1 METTYL
7 NVCDRPISRWSIV
20 RLLKTVLLLLCVS
33 FSSVYVQASD
43 RNEGITIS
51 CKNES
56 LEQVIHLIESQ
67 SSYLF
72 VLNDKVNTKHKV
84 SIKIENGNINAI
96 LNKIFQGTNM
106 TYQVDGDHILIST
119 THKSIGLDET
129 RQATMIKGKIVDNAG
144 EPMIGVSVL
153 VQGTTTG
160 TVTDLD
166 GKFVLEVPAN
176 ATLVISYIGYKTQ
189 NIKVGSQHAFAIKME
204 SDNEVLDEVV
214 VVGYGVVKKRDL
226 TGSVSSVKA
235 GDIQK
240 TASSNAMQAMQAKVP
255 GLDIQQSSGQA
266 GSGININLRG
276 NRSINADNSP
286 LILVDGVEYGSTI
299 DINPSDIESMEVL
312 KDASSTAIYGTKGAN
327 GVIIISTKRGKAG
340 KTKVNLNA
348 YVSVNEPTNI
358 PKVMYGEREVRRLLD
373 AKNYK
378 DDIADGSW
386 GTHHAKVEDVLGTA
400 PNFGLPYSEM
410 DVYNEGSYTDWPNL
424 LLKNGLTQNYDLS
437 ISGGSEKTTFNISMG
452 AMVEG
457 GLLKNDK
464 LARYNGKLSV
474 DHKVNDILKVGM
486 DMLYTHKNHDKRSGN
501 VFGRSLY
508 MSTIAHPY
516 DADGNII
523 LRPSPYYE
531 AHANPLLDDQEGAYD
546 NNIVTNRLFATS
558 YLQLTP
564 IKGLTLKTL
573 FNVDYQQQHEGLY
586 RDYQS
591 VSELQS
597 AKGSY
602 ISNDQNHYINYTWD
616 NTLNYITDF
625 GGSDHSLTLLLGSS
639 TKRNEARSSQVS
651 GYASAEH
658 YYKSSFYD
666 VSLIKTPV
674 NTSSYTKTTMQSY
687 FGRVNYSYKSKYLLA
702 ASLRADGSS
711 VLAKGHKWGYFP
723 SVAVAWRVSDENFM
737 ESTRD
742 WLDNLKLRASWGS
755 TGNAGISAY
764 QTLPMVNADN
774 QIYYE
779 FGSGVTTGRIPTT
792 LGNENLTWET
802 TTSYNF
808 GVDFGFW
815 GNRIYGSADFYINKT
830 KDLLYAQSL
839 PLSSVYSHVLSN
851 IGKTKGHGFE
861 IQIGGVPVR
870 TKNFNWDTTLSV
882 STAKDEI
889 VELSNGLEKNINGRT
904 GQIVGQPLNIY
915 YYYEADG
922 CWGVGEFE
930 TYKADWEASHP
941 GKTLD
946 FPEANSTTGDV
957 KIVDRNDD
965 GKITDDDKRV
975 YDRSPKCILGWNNTL
990 TYKDFS
996 LSFLVYARLGG
1007 WMEYGLYQQFRYDN
1021 ANWAD
1026 LDYWTPENQGA
1037 RFPTPGLTKQNTYAA
1052 STFYEKSSYIKIKD
1066 ITLSYNLPKTWIS
1079 KIGMSNLRVY
1089 GSMKNFFTFSSVDNY
1104 DPERDGDI
1112 SFPLTKQLVFG
1123 VNIEF

>member
-1 METTYL
+1 
-7 NVCDRPISRWSIV
+7 
-20 RLLKTVLLLLCVS
+20 
-33 FSSVYVQASD
+33 
-43 RNEGITIS
+43 
-51 CKNES
+51 
-56 LEQVIHLIESQ
+56 
-67 SSYLF
+67 
-72 VLNDKVNTKHKV
+72 
-84 SIKIENGNINAI
+84 
-96 LNKIFQGTNM
+96 
-106 TYQVDGDHILIST
+106 
-119 THKSIGLDET
+119 
-129 RQATMIKGKIVDNAG
+129 
-144 EPMIGVSVL
+144 
-153 VQGTTTG
+153 
-160 TVTDLD
+160 
-166 GKFVLEVPAN
+166 
-176 ATLVISYIGYKTQ
+176 
-189 NIKVGSQHAFAIKME
+189 
-204 SDNEVLDEVV
+204 
-214 VVGYGVVKKRDL
+214 
-226 TGSVSSVKA
+226 
-235 GDIQK
+235 
-240 TASSNAMQAMQAKVP
+240 
-255 GLDIQQSSGQA
+255 
-266 GSGININLRG
+266 
-276 NRSINADNSP
+276 
-286 LILVDGVEYGSTI
+286 
-299 DINPSDIESMEVL
+299 
-312 KDASSTAIYGTKGAN
+312 
-327 GVIIISTKRGKAG
+327 
-340 KTKVNLNA
+340 
-348 YVSVNEPTNI
+348 
-358 PKVMYGEREVRRLLD
+358 
-373 AKNYK
+373 
-378 DDIADGSW
+378 
-386 GTHHAKVEDVLGTA
+386 
-400 PNFGLPYSEM
+400 
-410 DVYNEGSYTDWPNL
+410 
-424 LLKNGLTQNYDLS
+424 
-437 ISGGSEKTTFNISMG
+437 
-452 AMVEG
+452 
-457 GLLKNDK
+457 
-464 LARYNGKLSV
+464 
-474 DHKVNDILKVGM
+474 
-486 DMLYTHKNHDKRSGN
+486 MLYTHKNHDKRSGN

-1052 STFYEKSSYIKIKD
+1052 STFYEKSLYIKIKD

>member
-1 METTYL
+1 ME
-7 NVCDRPISRWSIV
+7 NVQKTRRLFASAYGCKASRSFLIWGLSAAMFISVIPMMAEVSSDV
-20 RLLKTVLLLLCVS
+20 RNFGTQLVTQVK
-33 FSSVYVQASD
+33 SVT
-43 RNEGITIS
+43 GTI
-51 CKNES
+51 
-56 LEQVIHLIESQ
+56 I
-67 SSYLF
+67 
-72 VLNDKVNTKHKV
+72 
-84 SIKIENGNINAI
+84 
-96 LNKIFQGTNM
+96 
-106 TYQVDGDHILIST
+106 
-119 THKSIGLDET
+119 DET
-129 RQATMIKGKIVDNAG
+129 G

-591 VSELQS
+591 VSGLQS

>member
-1 METTYL
+1 ME
-7 NVCDRPISRWSIV
+7 NVQKTRRLFASAYGCKASRSFLIWGLSAAMFISVIPMMAEVSSDV
-20 RLLKTVLLLLCVS
+20 RNFGTQLVTQVK
-33 FSSVYVQASD
+33 SVT
-43 RNEGITIS
+43 GTI
-51 CKNES
+51 
-56 LEQVIHLIESQ
+56 I
-67 SSYLF
+67 
-72 VLNDKVNTKHKV
+72 
-84 SIKIENGNINAI
+84 
-96 LNKIFQGTNM
+96 
-106 TYQVDGDHILIST
+106 
-119 THKSIGLDET
+119 DET
-129 RQATMIKGKIVDNAG
+129 G

-266 GSGININLRG
+266 GSGFNLNLRG

>member
-1 METTYL
+1 M
-7 NVCDRPISRWSIV
+7 
-20 RLLKTVLLLLCVS
+20 
-33 FSSVYVQASD
+33 
-43 RNEGITIS
+43 
-51 CKNES
+51 
-56 LEQVIHLIESQ
+56 
-67 SSYLF
+67 
-72 VLNDKVNTKHKV
+72 
-84 SIKIENGNINAI
+84 
-96 LNKIFQGTNM
+96 
-106 TYQVDGDHILIST
+106 
-119 THKSIGLDET
+119 
-129 RQATMIKGKIVDNAG
+129 
-144 EPMIGVSVL
+144 
-153 VQGTTTG
+153 
-160 TVTDLD
+160 
-166 GKFVLEVPAN
+166 
-176 ATLVISYIGYKTQ
+176 
-189 NIKVGSQHAFAIKME
+189 
-204 SDNEVLDEVV
+204 
-214 VVGYGVVKKRDL
+214 
-226 TGSVSSVKA
+226 
-235 GDIQK
+235 
-240 TASSNAMQAMQAKVP
+240 
-255 GLDIQQSSGQA
+255 
-266 GSGININLRG
+266 
-276 NRSINADNSP
+276 
-286 LILVDGVEYGSTI
+286 
-299 DINPSDIESMEVL
+299 
-312 KDASSTAIYGTKGAN
+312 
-327 GVIIISTKRGKAG
+327 
-340 KTKVNLNA
+340 TKVNLNA
-348 YVSVNEPTNI
+348 YVSINKPTNI

-711 VLAKGHKWGYFP
+711 VLAKWHKGCKVLP
-723 SVAVAWRVSDENFM
+723 VAVAW
-737 ESTRD
+737 
-742 WLDNLKLRASWGS
+742 
-755 TGNAGISAY
+755 
-764 QTLPMVNADN
+764 
-774 QIYYE
+774 
-779 FGSGVTTGRIPTT
+779 
-792 LGNENLTWET
+792 
-802 TTSYNF
+802 
-808 GVDFGFW
+808 
-815 GNRIYGSADFYINKT
+815 
-830 KDLLYAQSL
+830 
-839 PLSSVYSHVLSN
+839 
-851 IGKTKGHGFE
+851 
-861 IQIGGVPVR
+861 
-870 TKNFNWDTTLSV
+870 
-882 STAKDEI
+882 
-889 VELSNGLEKNINGRT
+889 
-904 GQIVGQPLNIY
+904 
-915 YYYEADG
+915 
-922 CWGVGEFE
+922 
-930 TYKADWEASHP
+930 
-941 GKTLD
+941 
-946 FPEANSTTGDV
+946 
-957 KIVDRNDD
+957 
-965 GKITDDDKRV
+965 
-975 YDRSPKCILGWNNTL
+975 
-990 TYKDFS
+990 
-996 LSFLVYARLGG
+996 LV
-1007 WMEYGLYQQFRYDN
+1007 
-1021 ANWAD
+1021 
-1026 LDYWTPENQGA
+1026 
-1037 RFPTPGLTKQNTYAA
+1037 
-1052 STFYEKSSYIKIKD
+1052 
-1066 ITLSYNLPKTWIS
+1066 
-1079 KIGMSNLRVY
+1079 
-1089 GSMKNFFTFSSVDNY
+1089 
-1104 DPERDGDI
+1104 
-1112 SFPLTKQLVFG
+1112 
-1123 VNIEF
+1123 

>member
-1 METTYL
+1 ME
-7 NVCDRPISRWSIV
+7 NVQKTRRLFASAYGCKASRSFLIWSLSAAMSISVAPMMAEVSSDV
-20 RLLKTVLLLLCVS
+20 RNFGTQLVTQVK
-33 FSSVYVQASD
+33 SVT
-43 RNEGITIS
+43 GTI
-51 CKNES
+51 
-56 LEQVIHLIESQ
+56 I
-67 SSYLF
+67 
-72 VLNDKVNTKHKV
+72 
-84 SIKIENGNINAI
+84 
-96 LNKIFQGTNM
+96 
-106 TYQVDGDHILIST
+106 
-119 THKSIGLDET
+119 DET
-129 RQATMIKGKIVDNAG
+129 G

-348 YVSVNEPTNI
+348 YVSVNEPTSI

>member
-1 METTYL
+1 MKL
-7 NVCDRPISRWSIV
+7 HKI
-20 RLLKTVLLLLCVS
+20 KTILAVAAMGVL
-33 FSSVYVQASD
+33 
-43 RNEGITIS
+43 
-51 CKNES
+51 
-56 LEQVIHLIESQ
+56 SQ
-67 SSYLF
+67 SCL
-72 VLNDKVNTKHKV
+72 
-84 SIKIENGNINAI
+84 
-96 LNKIFQGTNM
+96 
-106 TYQVDGDHILIST
+106 
-119 THKSIGLDET
+119 
-129 RQATMIKGKIVDNAG
+129 
-144 EPMIGVSVL
+144 
-153 VQGTTTG
+153 
-160 TVTDLD
+160 DLD
-166 GKFVLEVPAN
+166 PKDQLAESNLWSSPSDFQLFAN
-176 ATLVISYIGYKTQ
+176 QFYSWTRDF
-189 NIKVGSQHAFAIKME
+189 GSL
-204 SDNEVLDEVV
+204 DNN
-214 VVGYGVVKKRDL
+214 
-226 TGSVSSVKA
+226 SVKPLHS
-235 GDIQK
+235 DY
-240 TASSNAMQAMQAKVP
+240 
-255 GLDIQQSSGQA
+255 
-266 GSGININLRG
+266 
-276 NRSINADNSP
+276 NSD
-286 LILVDGVEYGSTI
+286 LMT
-299 DINPSDIESMEVL
+299 
-312 KDASSTAIYGTKGAN
+312 
-327 GVIIISTKRGKAG
+327 
-340 KTKVNLNA
+340 
-348 YVSVNEPTNI
+348 
-358 PKVMYGEREVRRLLD
+358 
-373 AKNYK
+373 YK
-378 DDIADGSW
+378 DDRNRFSNGSNAVQESDGNY
-386 GTHHAKVEDVLGTA
+386 GDAYAHIRRT
-400 PNFGLPYSEM
+400 
-410 DVYNEGSYTDWPNL
+410 NL

>member
-1 METTYL
+1 ME
-7 NVCDRPISRWSIV
+7 NVQKTRRLFASAYGCKASRSFLIWGLSAAMFISVIPMMAEVSSDV
-20 RLLKTVLLLLCVS
+20 RNFGTQLVTQVK
-33 FSSVYVQASD
+33 SVT
-43 RNEGITIS
+43 GTI
-51 CKNES
+51 
-56 LEQVIHLIESQ
+56 I
-67 SSYLF
+67 
-72 VLNDKVNTKHKV
+72 
-84 SIKIENGNINAI
+84 
-96 LNKIFQGTNM
+96 
-106 TYQVDGDHILIST
+106 
-119 THKSIGLDET
+119 DET
-129 RQATMIKGKIVDNAG
+129 G

-358 PKVMYGEREVRRLLD
+358 PKVMYGERKVRRLLD

>member
-1 METTYL
+1 
-7 NVCDRPISRWSIV
+7 
-20 RLLKTVLLLLCVS
+20 
-33 FSSVYVQASD
+33 
-43 RNEGITIS
+43 
-51 CKNES
+51 
-56 LEQVIHLIESQ
+56 
-67 SSYLF
+67 
-72 VLNDKVNTKHKV
+72 
-84 SIKIENGNINAI
+84 
-96 LNKIFQGTNM
+96 
-106 TYQVDGDHILIST
+106 
-119 THKSIGLDET
+119 
-129 RQATMIKGKIVDNAG
+129 
-144 EPMIGVSVL
+144 
-153 VQGTTTG
+153 
-160 TVTDLD
+160 
-166 GKFVLEVPAN
+166 
-176 ATLVISYIGYKTQ
+176 
-189 NIKVGSQHAFAIKME
+189 
-204 SDNEVLDEVV
+204 
-214 VVGYGVVKKRDL
+214 
-226 TGSVSSVKA
+226 
-235 GDIQK
+235 
-240 TASSNAMQAMQAKVP
+240 
-255 GLDIQQSSGQA
+255 
-266 GSGININLRG
+266 
-276 NRSINADNSP
+276 
-286 LILVDGVEYGSTI
+286 
-299 DINPSDIESMEVL
+299 
-312 KDASSTAIYGTKGAN
+312 
-327 GVIIISTKRGKAG
+327 
-340 KTKVNLNA
+340 
-348 YVSVNEPTNI
+348 
-358 PKVMYGEREVRRLLD
+358 
-373 AKNYK
+373 
-378 DDIADGSW
+378 
-386 GTHHAKVEDVLGTA
+386 
-400 PNFGLPYSEM
+400 
-410 DVYNEGSYTDWPNL
+410 
-424 LLKNGLTQNYDLS
+424 
-437 ISGGSEKTTFNISMG
+437 
-452 AMVEG
+452 
-457 GLLKNDK
+457 
-464 LARYNGKLSV
+464 
-474 DHKVNDILKVGM
+474 
-486 DMLYTHKNHDKRSGN
+486 MLYTHKNHDKRSGN

-808 GVDFGFW
+808 GVDFVFW

>member
-1 METTYL
+1 MTTE
-7 NVCDRPISRWSIV
+7 RSSMSRS
-20 RLLKTVLLLLCVS
+20 L
-33 FSSVYVQASD
+33 Y
-43 RNEGITIS
+43 
-51 CKNES
+51 KN
-56 LEQVIHLIESQ
+56 
-67 SSYLF
+67 
-72 VLNDKVNTKHKV
+72 
-84 SIKIENGNINAI
+84 
-96 LNKIFQGTNM
+96 
-106 TYQVDGDHILIST
+106 
-119 THKSIGLDET
+119 
-129 RQATMIKGKIVDNAG
+129 
-144 EPMIGVSVL
+144 
-153 VQGTTTG
+153 
-160 TVTDLD
+160 
-166 GKFVLEVPAN
+166 
-176 ATLVISYIGYKTQ
+176 
-189 NIKVGSQHAFAIKME
+189 
-204 SDNEVLDEVV
+204 
-214 VVGYGVVKKRDL
+214 RDL
-226 TGSVSSVKA
+226 EK
-235 GDIQK
+235 
-240 TASSNAMQAMQAKVP
+240 
-255 GLDIQQSSGQA
+255 L
-266 GSGININLRG
+266 
-276 NRSINADNSP
+276 
-286 LILVDGVEYGSTI
+286 
-299 DINPSDIESMEVL
+299 
-312 KDASSTAIYGTKGAN
+312 
-327 GVIIISTKRGKAG
+327 
-340 KTKVNLNA
+340 
-348 YVSVNEPTNI
+348 EP
-358 PKVMYGEREVRRLLD
+358 YE
-373 AKNYK
+373 
-378 DDIADGSW
+378 
-386 GTHHAKVEDVLGTA
+386 
-400 PNFGLPYSEM
+400 
-410 DVYNEGSYTDWPNL
+410 
-424 LLKNGLTQNYDLS
+424 
-437 ISGGSEKTTFNISMG
+437 
-452 AMVEG
+452 
-457 GLLKNDK
+457 
-464 LARYNGKLSV
+464 GKLSRTV
-474 DHKVNDILKVGM
+474 LRG
-486 DMLYTHKNHDKRSGN
+486 
-501 VFGRSLY
+501 GR
-508 MSTIAHPY
+508 
-516 DADGNII
+516 
-523 LRPSPYYE
+523 
-531 AHANPLLDDQEGAYD
+531 
-546 NNIVTNRLFATS
+546 
-558 YLQLTP
+558 
-564 IKGLTLKTL
+564 
-573 FNVDYQQQHEGLY
+573 
-586 RDYQS
+586 
-591 VSELQS
+591 
-597 AKGSY
+597 GSNA
-602 ISNDQNHYINYTWD
+602 SDLPDD

>member
-1 METTYL
+1 M
-7 NVCDRPISRWSIV
+7 
-20 RLLKTVLLLLCVS
+20 
-33 FSSVYVQASD
+33 
-43 RNEGITIS
+43 
-51 CKNES
+51 
-56 LEQVIHLIESQ
+56 
-67 SSYLF
+67 
-72 VLNDKVNTKHKV
+72 KH
-84 SIKIENGNINAI
+84 
-96 LNKIFQGTNM
+96 M
-106 TYQVDGDHILIST
+106 P
-119 THKSIGLDET
+119 T
-129 RQATMIKGKIVDNAG
+129 RYWMIRK
-144 EPMIGVSVL
+144 
-153 VQGTTTG
+153 
-160 TVTDLD
+160 
-166 GKFVLEVPAN
+166 
-176 ATLVISYIGYKTQ
+176 
-189 NIKVGSQHAFAIKME
+189 
-204 SDNEVLDEVV
+204 
-214 VVGYGVVKKRDL
+214 
-226 TGSVSSVKA
+226 
-235 GDIQK
+235 
-240 TASSNAMQAMQAKVP
+240 
-255 GLDIQQSSGQA
+255 
-266 GSGININLRG
+266 
-276 NRSINADNSP
+276 
-286 LILVDGVEYGSTI
+286 
-299 DINPSDIESMEVL
+299 
-312 KDASSTAIYGTKGAN
+312 
-327 GVIIISTKRGKAG
+327 
-340 KTKVNLNA
+340 
-348 YVSVNEPTNI
+348 
-358 PKVMYGEREVRRLLD
+358 
-373 AKNYK
+373 
-378 DDIADGSW
+378 
-386 GTHHAKVEDVLGTA
+386 
-400 PNFGLPYSEM
+400 
-410 DVYNEGSYTDWPNL
+410 
-424 LLKNGLTQNYDLS
+424 
-437 ISGGSEKTTFNISMG
+437 
-452 AMVEG
+452 
-457 GLLKNDK
+457 
-464 LARYNGKLSV
+464 
-474 DHKVNDILKVGM
+474 
-486 DMLYTHKNHDKRSGN
+486 
-501 VFGRSLY
+501 
-508 MSTIAHPY
+508 
-516 DADGNII
+516 
-523 LRPSPYYE
+523 
-531 AHANPLLDDQEGAYD
+531 GAYD

>member
-1 METTYL
+1 M
-7 NVCDRPISRWSIV
+7 
-20 RLLKTVLLLLCVS
+20 
-33 FSSVYVQASD
+33 
-43 RNEGITIS
+43 
-51 CKNES
+51 
-56 LEQVIHLIESQ
+56 
-67 SSYLF
+67 
-72 VLNDKVNTKHKV
+72 
-84 SIKIENGNINAI
+84 
-96 LNKIFQGTNM
+96 
-106 TYQVDGDHILIST
+106 
-119 THKSIGLDET
+119 
-129 RQATMIKGKIVDNAG
+129 
-144 EPMIGVSVL
+144 
-153 VQGTTTG
+153 
-160 TVTDLD
+160 
-166 GKFVLEVPAN
+166 
-176 ATLVISYIGYKTQ
+176 
-189 NIKVGSQHAFAIKME
+189 
-204 SDNEVLDEVV
+204 
-214 VVGYGVVKKRDL
+214 
-226 TGSVSSVKA
+226 
-235 GDIQK
+235 
-240 TASSNAMQAMQAKVP
+240 
-255 GLDIQQSSGQA
+255 
-266 GSGININLRG
+266 
-276 NRSINADNSP
+276 
-286 LILVDGVEYGSTI
+286 
-299 DINPSDIESMEVL
+299 
-312 KDASSTAIYGTKGAN
+312 
-327 GVIIISTKRGKAG
+327 
-340 KTKVNLNA
+340 
-348 YVSVNEPTNI
+348 
-358 PKVMYGEREVRRLLD
+358 
-373 AKNYK
+373 
-378 DDIADGSW
+378 
-386 GTHHAKVEDVLGTA
+386 
-400 PNFGLPYSEM
+400 
-410 DVYNEGSYTDWPNL
+410 
-424 LLKNGLTQNYDLS
+424 
-437 ISGGSEKTTFNISMG
+437 
-452 AMVEG
+452 
-457 GLLKNDK
+457 
-464 LARYNGKLSV
+464 
-474 DHKVNDILKVGM
+474 
-486 DMLYTHKNHDKRSGN
+486 
-501 VFGRSLY
+501 
-508 MSTIAHPY
+508 
-516 DADGNII
+516 
-523 LRPSPYYE
+523 
-531 AHANPLLDDQEGAYD
+531 
-546 NNIVTNRLFATS
+546 
-558 YLQLTP
+558 
-564 IKGLTLKTL
+564 
-573 FNVDYQQQHEGLY
+573 Y

>member
-1 METTYL
+1 ME
-7 NVCDRPISRWSIV
+7 NVQKTRRLFASAYGCKASRSFLIWSLSAAMSISVAPMMAEVSSDV
-20 RLLKTVLLLLCVS
+20 RNFGTQLVTQVK
-33 FSSVYVQASD
+33 SVT
-43 RNEGITIS
+43 GTI
-51 CKNES
+51 
-56 LEQVIHLIESQ
+56 I
-67 SSYLF
+67 
-72 VLNDKVNTKHKV
+72 
-84 SIKIENGNINAI
+84 
-96 LNKIFQGTNM
+96 
-106 TYQVDGDHILIST
+106 
-119 THKSIGLDET
+119 DET
-129 RQATMIKGKIVDNAG
+129 G

-597 AKGSY
+597 AQGSY

-839 PLSSVYSHVLSN
+839 LLSSVYSHVLSN

>member
-1 METTYL
+1 
-7 NVCDRPISRWSIV
+7 
-20 RLLKTVLLLLCVS
+20 
-33 FSSVYVQASD
+33 
-43 RNEGITIS
+43 
-51 CKNES
+51 
-56 LEQVIHLIESQ
+56 
-67 SSYLF
+67 
-72 VLNDKVNTKHKV
+72 
-84 SIKIENGNINAI
+84 
-96 LNKIFQGTNM
+96 
-106 TYQVDGDHILIST
+106 
-119 THKSIGLDET
+119 
-129 RQATMIKGKIVDNAG
+129 
-144 EPMIGVSVL
+144 
-153 VQGTTTG
+153 
-160 TVTDLD
+160 
-166 GKFVLEVPAN
+166 
-176 ATLVISYIGYKTQ
+176 
-189 NIKVGSQHAFAIKME
+189 
-204 SDNEVLDEVV
+204 
-214 VVGYGVVKKRDL
+214 
-226 TGSVSSVKA
+226 
-235 GDIQK
+235 
-240 TASSNAMQAMQAKVP
+240 
-255 GLDIQQSSGQA
+255 
-266 GSGININLRG
+266 
-276 NRSINADNSP
+276 
-286 LILVDGVEYGSTI
+286 
-299 DINPSDIESMEVL
+299 
-312 KDASSTAIYGTKGAN
+312 
-327 GVIIISTKRGKAG
+327 
-340 KTKVNLNA
+340 
-348 YVSVNEPTNI
+348 
-358 PKVMYGEREVRRLLD
+358 MYGEREVRRLLD

-378 DDIADGSW
+378 DDIADGNW

-779 FGSGVTTGRIPTT
+779 FGSGMTTGRIPTT

-815 GNRIYGSADFYINKT
+815 GNRIYGSADFYVNKT

-930 TYKADWEASHP
+930 KYKADWEASHP

-1123 VNIEF
+1123 VNVEF

>member
-1 METTYL
+1 MVIL
-7 NVCDRPISRWSIV
+7 FFA
-20 RLLKTVLLLLCVS
+20 LL
-33 FSSVYVQASD
+33 
-43 RNEGITIS
+43 
-51 CKNES
+51 
-56 LEQVIHLIESQ
+56 
-67 SSYLF
+67 
-72 VLNDKVNTKHKV
+72 
-84 SIKIENGNINAI
+84 
-96 LNKIFQGTNM
+96 
-106 TYQVDGDHILIST
+106 
-119 THKSIGLDET
+119 
-129 RQATMIKGKIVDNAG
+129 
-144 EPMIGVSVL
+144 
-153 VQGTTTG
+153 
-160 TVTDLD
+160 
-166 GKFVLEVPAN
+166 
-176 ATLVISYIGYKTQ
+176 
-189 NIKVGSQHAFAIKME
+189 
-204 SDNEVLDEVV
+204 
-214 VVGYGVVKKRDL
+214 
-226 TGSVSSVKA
+226 
-235 GDIQK
+235 
-240 TASSNAMQAMQAKVP
+240 
-255 GLDIQQSSGQA
+255 
-266 GSGININLRG
+266 
-276 NRSINADNSP
+276 
-286 LILVDGVEYGSTI
+286 
-299 DINPSDIESMEVL
+299 
-312 KDASSTAIYGTKGAN
+312 
-327 GVIIISTKRGKAG
+327 
-340 KTKVNLNA
+340 
-348 YVSVNEPTNI
+348 
-358 PKVMYGEREVRRLLD
+358 
-373 AKNYK
+373 
-378 DDIADGSW
+378 
-386 GTHHAKVEDVLGTA
+386 
-400 PNFGLPYSEM
+400 
-410 DVYNEGSYTDWPNL
+410 
-424 LLKNGLTQNYDLS
+424 
-437 ISGGSEKTTFNISMG
+437 
-452 AMVEG
+452 
-457 GLLKNDK
+457 
-464 LARYNGKLSV
+464 
-474 DHKVNDILKVGM
+474 
-486 DMLYTHKNHDKRSGN
+486 
-501 VFGRSLY
+501 
-508 MSTIAHPY
+508 
-516 DADGNII
+516 
-523 LRPSPYYE
+523 PYYE

>member
-1 METTYL
+1 
-7 NVCDRPISRWSIV
+7 
-20 RLLKTVLLLLCVS
+20 
-33 FSSVYVQASD
+33 
-43 RNEGITIS
+43 
-51 CKNES
+51 
-56 LEQVIHLIESQ
+56 
-67 SSYLF
+67 
-72 VLNDKVNTKHKV
+72 
-84 SIKIENGNINAI
+84 
-96 LNKIFQGTNM
+96 
-106 TYQVDGDHILIST
+106 
-119 THKSIGLDET
+119 
-129 RQATMIKGKIVDNAG
+129 
-144 EPMIGVSVL
+144 
-153 VQGTTTG
+153 
-160 TVTDLD
+160 
-166 GKFVLEVPAN
+166 
-176 ATLVISYIGYKTQ
+176 
-189 NIKVGSQHAFAIKME
+189 
-204 SDNEVLDEVV
+204 
-214 VVGYGVVKKRDL
+214 
-226 TGSVSSVKA
+226 
-235 GDIQK
+235 
-240 TASSNAMQAMQAKVP
+240 
-255 GLDIQQSSGQA
+255 
-266 GSGININLRG
+266 
-276 NRSINADNSP
+276 
-286 LILVDGVEYGSTI
+286 
-299 DINPSDIESMEVL
+299 
-312 KDASSTAIYGTKGAN
+312 
-327 GVIIISTKRGKAG
+327 
-340 KTKVNLNA
+340 
-348 YVSVNEPTNI
+348 
-358 PKVMYGEREVRRLLD
+358 
-373 AKNYK
+373 
-378 DDIADGSW
+378 
-386 GTHHAKVEDVLGTA
+386 
-400 PNFGLPYSEM
+400 
-410 DVYNEGSYTDWPNL
+410 
-424 LLKNGLTQNYDLS
+424 
-437 ISGGSEKTTFNISMG
+437 
-452 AMVEG
+452 
-457 GLLKNDK
+457 
-464 LARYNGKLSV
+464 
-474 DHKVNDILKVGM
+474 
-486 DMLYTHKNHDKRSGN
+486 
-501 VFGRSLY
+501 

-839 PLSSVYSHVLSN
+839 LLSSVYSHVLSN

>member
-1 METTYL
+1 ME
-7 NVCDRPISRWSIV
+7 NVQKTRRLFASAYGCKASRSFLIWGLSAAMFISVIPMMAEVSSDV
-20 RLLKTVLLLLCVS
+20 RNFGTQLVTQVK
-33 FSSVYVQASD
+33 SVT
-43 RNEGITIS
+43 GTI
-51 CKNES
+51 
-56 LEQVIHLIESQ
+56 I
-67 SSYLF
+67 
-72 VLNDKVNTKHKV
+72 
-84 SIKIENGNINAI
+84 
-96 LNKIFQGTNM
+96 
-106 TYQVDGDHILIST
+106 
-119 THKSIGLDET
+119 DET
-129 RQATMIKGKIVDNAG
+129 G

-235 GDIQK
+235 GVIQK

>member
-1 METTYL
+1 ME
-7 NVCDRPISRWSIV
+7 NVQKTRRLFASAYGCKASRSFLIWGLSAAMFISVIPMMAEVSSDV
-20 RLLKTVLLLLCVS
+20 RNFGTQLVTQVK
-33 FSSVYVQASD
+33 SVT
-43 RNEGITIS
+43 GTI
-51 CKNES
+51 
-56 LEQVIHLIESQ
+56 I
-67 SSYLF
+67 
-72 VLNDKVNTKHKV
+72 
-84 SIKIENGNINAI
+84 
-96 LNKIFQGTNM
+96 
-106 TYQVDGDHILIST
+106 
-119 THKSIGLDET
+119 DET
-129 RQATMIKGKIVDNAG
+129 G

-808 GVDFGFW
+808 GVDFGFG

>member
-1 METTYL
+1 MVIL
-7 NVCDRPISRWSIV
+7 FFA
-20 RLLKTVLLLLCVS
+20 LL
-33 FSSVYVQASD
+33 
-43 RNEGITIS
+43 
-51 CKNES
+51 
-56 LEQVIHLIESQ
+56 
-67 SSYLF
+67 
-72 VLNDKVNTKHKV
+72 
-84 SIKIENGNINAI
+84 
-96 LNKIFQGTNM
+96 
-106 TYQVDGDHILIST
+106 
-119 THKSIGLDET
+119 
-129 RQATMIKGKIVDNAG
+129 
-144 EPMIGVSVL
+144 
-153 VQGTTTG
+153 
-160 TVTDLD
+160 
-166 GKFVLEVPAN
+166 
-176 ATLVISYIGYKTQ
+176 
-189 NIKVGSQHAFAIKME
+189 
-204 SDNEVLDEVV
+204 
-214 VVGYGVVKKRDL
+214 
-226 TGSVSSVKA
+226 
-235 GDIQK
+235 
-240 TASSNAMQAMQAKVP
+240 
-255 GLDIQQSSGQA
+255 
-266 GSGININLRG
+266 
-276 NRSINADNSP
+276 
-286 LILVDGVEYGSTI
+286 
-299 DINPSDIESMEVL
+299 
-312 KDASSTAIYGTKGAN
+312 
-327 GVIIISTKRGKAG
+327 
-340 KTKVNLNA
+340 
-348 YVSVNEPTNI
+348 
-358 PKVMYGEREVRRLLD
+358 
-373 AKNYK
+373 
-378 DDIADGSW
+378 
-386 GTHHAKVEDVLGTA
+386 
-400 PNFGLPYSEM
+400 
-410 DVYNEGSYTDWPNL
+410 
-424 LLKNGLTQNYDLS
+424 
-437 ISGGSEKTTFNISMG
+437 
-452 AMVEG
+452 
-457 GLLKNDK
+457 
-464 LARYNGKLSV
+464 
-474 DHKVNDILKVGM
+474 
-486 DMLYTHKNHDKRSGN
+486 
-501 VFGRSLY
+501 
-508 MSTIAHPY
+508 
-516 DADGNII
+516 
-523 LRPSPYYE
+523 PSPYYE

>member
-1 METTYL
+1 ME
-7 NVCDRPISRWSIV
+7 NVQKTRRLFASAYGCKASRSFLIWGLSAAMFISVIPMMAEVSSDV
-20 RLLKTVLLLLCVS
+20 RNFGTQLVTQVK
-33 FSSVYVQASD
+33 SVT
-43 RNEGITIS
+43 GTI
-51 CKNES
+51 
-56 LEQVIHLIESQ
+56 I
-67 SSYLF
+67 
-72 VLNDKVNTKHKV
+72 
-84 SIKIENGNINAI
+84 
-96 LNKIFQGTNM
+96 
-106 TYQVDGDHILIST
+106 
-119 THKSIGLDET
+119 DET
-129 RQATMIKGKIVDNAG
+129 G

-299 DINPSDIESMEVL
+299 DINLSDIESMEVL

>member
-1 METTYL
+1 ME
-7 NVCDRPISRWSIV
+7 NVQKTRRLFASAYGCKASRSFLIWGLSAAMFISVIPMMAEVSSDV
-20 RLLKTVLLLLCVS
+20 RNFGTQLVTQVK
-33 FSSVYVQASD
+33 SVT
-43 RNEGITIS
+43 GTI
-51 CKNES
+51 
-56 LEQVIHLIESQ
+56 I
-67 SSYLF
+67 
-72 VLNDKVNTKHKV
+72 
-84 SIKIENGNINAI
+84 
-96 LNKIFQGTNM
+96 
-106 TYQVDGDHILIST
+106 
-119 THKSIGLDET
+119 DET
-129 RQATMIKGKIVDNAG
+129 G

-166 GKFVLEVPAN
+166 GKFVLEIPAN

-711 VLAKGHKWGYFP
+711 VLGKGHKWGYFP

>member
-1 METTYL
+1 ME
-7 NVCDRPISRWSIV
+7 NVQKTRRLFASAYGCKASRSFLIWSLSAAMSISVAPMMAEVSSDV
-20 RLLKTVLLLLCVS
+20 RNFGTQLVTQVK
-33 FSSVYVQASD
+33 SVT
-43 RNEGITIS
+43 GTI
-51 CKNES
+51 
-56 LEQVIHLIESQ
+56 I
-67 SSYLF
+67 
-72 VLNDKVNTKHKV
+72 
-84 SIKIENGNINAI
+84 
-96 LNKIFQGTNM
+96 
-106 TYQVDGDHILIST
+106 
-119 THKSIGLDET
+119 DET
-129 RQATMIKGKIVDNAG
+129 G

-373 AKNYK
+373 AQNYK

>member
-1 METTYL
+1 
-7 NVCDRPISRWSIV
+7 
-20 RLLKTVLLLLCVS
+20 
-33 FSSVYVQASD
+33 
-43 RNEGITIS
+43 
-51 CKNES
+51 
-56 LEQVIHLIESQ
+56 
-67 SSYLF
+67 
-72 VLNDKVNTKHKV
+72 
-84 SIKIENGNINAI
+84 
-96 LNKIFQGTNM
+96 
-106 TYQVDGDHILIST
+106 
-119 THKSIGLDET
+119 
-129 RQATMIKGKIVDNAG
+129 
-144 EPMIGVSVL
+144 
-153 VQGTTTG
+153 
-160 TVTDLD
+160 
-166 GKFVLEVPAN
+166 
-176 ATLVISYIGYKTQ
+176 
-189 NIKVGSQHAFAIKME
+189 
-204 SDNEVLDEVV
+204 
-214 VVGYGVVKKRDL
+214 
-226 TGSVSSVKA
+226 
-235 GDIQK
+235 
-240 TASSNAMQAMQAKVP
+240 
-255 GLDIQQSSGQA
+255 
-266 GSGININLRG
+266 
-276 NRSINADNSP
+276 
-286 LILVDGVEYGSTI
+286 
-299 DINPSDIESMEVL
+299 
-312 KDASSTAIYGTKGAN
+312 
-327 GVIIISTKRGKAG
+327 
-340 KTKVNLNA
+340 
-348 YVSVNEPTNI
+348 
-358 PKVMYGEREVRRLLD
+358 MYGEREVRRLLD

>member
-1 METTYL
+1 ME
-7 NVCDRPISRWSIV
+7 NVQKTRRLFASAYGCKASRSFLIWGLSAAMFISVIPMMAEVSSDV
-20 RLLKTVLLLLCVS
+20 RNFGTQLVTQVK
-33 FSSVYVQASD
+33 SVT
-43 RNEGITIS
+43 GTI
-51 CKNES
+51 
-56 LEQVIHLIESQ
+56 I
-67 SSYLF
+67 
-72 VLNDKVNTKHKV
+72 
-84 SIKIENGNINAI
+84 
-96 LNKIFQGTNM
+96 
-106 TYQVDGDHILIST
+106 
-119 THKSIGLDET
+119 DET
-129 RQATMIKGKIVDNAG
+129 G

-764 QTLPMVNADN
+764 QILPMVNADN

>member
-1 METTYL
+1 
-7 NVCDRPISRWSIV
+7 
-20 RLLKTVLLLLCVS
+20 
-33 FSSVYVQASD
+33 
-43 RNEGITIS
+43 
-51 CKNES
+51 
-56 LEQVIHLIESQ
+56 
-67 SSYLF
+67 
-72 VLNDKVNTKHKV
+72 
-84 SIKIENGNINAI
+84 
-96 LNKIFQGTNM
+96 
-106 TYQVDGDHILIST
+106 
-119 THKSIGLDET
+119 
-129 RQATMIKGKIVDNAG
+129 
-144 EPMIGVSVL
+144 
-153 VQGTTTG
+153 
-160 TVTDLD
+160 
-166 GKFVLEVPAN
+166 
-176 ATLVISYIGYKTQ
+176 
-189 NIKVGSQHAFAIKME
+189 
-204 SDNEVLDEVV
+204 
-214 VVGYGVVKKRDL
+214 
-226 TGSVSSVKA
+226 
-235 GDIQK
+235 
-240 TASSNAMQAMQAKVP
+240 
-255 GLDIQQSSGQA
+255 
-266 GSGININLRG
+266 
-276 NRSINADNSP
+276 
-286 LILVDGVEYGSTI
+286 
-299 DINPSDIESMEVL
+299 
-312 KDASSTAIYGTKGAN
+312 
-327 GVIIISTKRGKAG
+327 
-340 KTKVNLNA
+340 
-348 YVSVNEPTNI
+348 VSVNEPTNI

>member
-1 METTYL
+1 ME
-7 NVCDRPISRWSIV
+7 NVQKTRRLFASAYGCKASRSFLIWGLSAAMFISVIPMMAEVSSDV
-20 RLLKTVLLLLCVS
+20 RNFGTQLVTQVK
-33 FSSVYVQASD
+33 SVT
-43 RNEGITIS
+43 GTI
-51 CKNES
+51 
-56 LEQVIHLIESQ
+56 I
-67 SSYLF
+67 
-72 VLNDKVNTKHKV
+72 
-84 SIKIENGNINAI
+84 
-96 LNKIFQGTNM
+96 
-106 TYQVDGDHILIST
+106 
-119 THKSIGLDET
+119 DET
-129 RQATMIKGKIVDNAG
+129 G

-486 DMLYTHKNHDKRSGN
+486 DMLYTDKNHDKRSGN

>member
-1 METTYL
+1 ME
-7 NVCDRPISRWSIV
+7 NVQKTRRLFASAYGCKASRSFLIWGLSAAMSISVAPMMAETSADVKNVGSQIV
-20 RLLKTVLLLLCVS
+20 SQVK
-33 FSSVYVQASD
+33 SVT
-43 RNEGITIS
+43 GTI
-51 CKNES
+51 
-56 LEQVIHLIESQ
+56 I
-67 SSYLF
+67 
-72 VLNDKVNTKHKV
+72 
-84 SIKIENGNINAI
+84 
-96 LNKIFQGTNM
+96 
-106 TYQVDGDHILIST
+106 
-119 THKSIGLDET
+119 DET
-129 RQATMIKGKIVDNAG
+129 G

-189 NIKVGSQHAFAIKME
+189 NVKVGSQNTFAIKME

-240 TASSNAMQAMQAKVP
+240 IASSNAMQAMQAKVP

-348 YVSVNEPTNI
+348 YVSINEPTNI
-358 PKVMYGEREVRRLLD
+358 PKVMYGEREVQRLLD
-373 AKNYK
+373 SKNYK
-378 DDIADGSW
+378 DDAADGNW
-386 GTHHAKVEDVLGTA
+386 GTHHAKVEEVLGTA

-410 DVYNEGSYTDWPNL
+410 DVYNDGSYTDWPDL

-452 AMVEG
+452 AMMEG
-457 GLLKNDK
+457 GLLKNDE

-546 NNIVTNRLFATS
+546 NNIVTNRLFATG

-564 IKGLTLKTL
+564 IKGLTFKTL

-591 VSELQS
+591 VNELQS

-616 NTLNYITDF
+616 NTLNYMTDF

-639 TKRNEARSSQVS
+639 TKRNESRSSQVS

-658 YYKSSFYD
+658 YYTSSFYD

-687 FGRVNYSYKSKYLLA
+687 FGRVNYSYKSKYLLT

-711 VLAKGHKWGYFP
+711 VLAKGNKWGYFP

-742 WLDNLKLRASWGS
+742 WLDNLKFRASWGS

-779 FGSGVTTGRIPTT
+779 FGSGMTTGRIPTT

-802 TTSYNF
+802 TTSYDF
-808 GVDFGFW
+808 GVDFGLF

-851 IGKTKGHGFE
+851 IGKTKGHGLE
-861 IQIGGVPVR
+861 IQIGGVPVK
-870 TKNFNWDTTLSV
+870 TKDFNWDTTLSF

-889 VELSNGLEKNINGRT
+889 VELSNGLEKNISGRT

-922 CWGVGEFE
+922 CWGIGEFE
-930 TYKADWEASHP
+930 KYKADWEASHP

-1052 STFYEKSSYIKIKD
+1052 STFYEKSSYVKIKD

-1104 DPERDGDI
+1104 DPERGGDI

-1123 VNIEF
+1123 VNVEF

>member
-1 METTYL
+1 ME
-7 NVCDRPISRWSIV
+7 NVQKTRRLFASAYGCKASRSFLIWSLSAAMSISVAPMMAEVSSDV
-20 RLLKTVLLLLCVS
+20 RNFGTQLVTQVK
-33 FSSVYVQASD
+33 SVT
-43 RNEGITIS
+43 GTI
-51 CKNES
+51 
-56 LEQVIHLIESQ
+56 I
-67 SSYLF
+67 
-72 VLNDKVNTKHKV
+72 
-84 SIKIENGNINAI
+84 
-96 LNKIFQGTNM
+96 
-106 TYQVDGDHILIST
+106 
-119 THKSIGLDET
+119 DET
-129 RQATMIKGKIVDNAG
+129 G

-348 YVSVNEPTNI
+348 YVYVNEPTNI

>member
-1 METTYL
+1 ME
-7 NVCDRPISRWSIV
+7 NVQKTRRLFASAYGCKASRSFLIWSLSAAMSISVAPMMAEVSSDV
-20 RLLKTVLLLLCVS
+20 RNFGTQLVTQVK
-33 FSSVYVQASD
+33 SVT
-43 RNEGITIS
+43 GTI
-51 CKNES
+51 
-56 LEQVIHLIESQ
+56 I
-67 SSYLF
+67 
-72 VLNDKVNTKHKV
+72 
-84 SIKIENGNINAI
+84 
-96 LNKIFQGTNM
+96 
-106 TYQVDGDHILIST
+106 
-119 THKSIGLDET
+119 DET
-129 RQATMIKGKIVDNAG
+129 G

-1007 WMEYGLYQQFRYDN
+1007 WMEYGSYQQFRYDN

>member
-1 METTYL
+1 MFW
-7 NVCDRPISRWSIV
+7 ND
-20 RLLKTVLLLLCVS
+20 CVS
-33 FSSVYVQASD
+33 
-43 RNEGITIS
+43 
-51 CKNES
+51 
-56 LEQVIHLIESQ
+56 
-67 SSYLF
+67 
-72 VLNDKVNTKHKV
+72 
-84 SIKIENGNINAI
+84 
-96 LNKIFQGTNM
+96 
-106 TYQVDGDHILIST
+106 
-119 THKSIGLDET
+119 
-129 RQATMIKGKIVDNAG
+129 
-144 EPMIGVSVL
+144 
-153 VQGTTTG
+153 
-160 TVTDLD
+160 
-166 GKFVLEVPAN
+166 
-176 ATLVISYIGYKTQ
+176 
-189 NIKVGSQHAFAIKME
+189 
-204 SDNEVLDEVV
+204 
-214 VVGYGVVKKRDL
+214 
-226 TGSVSSVKA
+226 
-235 GDIQK
+235 
-240 TASSNAMQAMQAKVP
+240 
-255 GLDIQQSSGQA
+255 
-266 GSGININLRG
+266 
-276 NRSINADNSP
+276 
-286 LILVDGVEYGSTI
+286 
-299 DINPSDIESMEVL
+299 
-312 KDASSTAIYGTKGAN
+312 
-327 GVIIISTKRGKAG
+327 
-340 KTKVNLNA
+340 
-348 YVSVNEPTNI
+348 
-358 PKVMYGEREVRRLLD
+358 
-373 AKNYK
+373 
-378 DDIADGSW
+378 
-386 GTHHAKVEDVLGTA
+386 
-400 PNFGLPYSEM
+400 
-410 DVYNEGSYTDWPNL
+410 
-424 LLKNGLTQNYDLS
+424 
-437 ISGGSEKTTFNISMG
+437 
-452 AMVEG
+452 
-457 GLLKNDK
+457 
-464 LARYNGKLSV
+464 
-474 DHKVNDILKVGM
+474 
-486 DMLYTHKNHDKRSGN
+486 
-501 VFGRSLY
+501 
-508 MSTIAHPY
+508 
-516 DADGNII
+516 
-523 LRPSPYYE
+523 
-531 AHANPLLDDQEGAYD
+531 
-546 NNIVTNRLFATS
+546 
-558 YLQLTP
+558 
-564 IKGLTLKTL
+564 LKTL

>member
-1 METTYL
+1 ME
-7 NVCDRPISRWSIV
+7 NVQKTRRLFASAYGCKASRSFLIWGLSAAMFISVIPMMAEVSSDV
-20 RLLKTVLLLLCVS
+20 RNFGTQLVTQVK
-33 FSSVYVQASD
+33 SVT
-43 RNEGITIS
+43 GTI
-51 CKNES
+51 
-56 LEQVIHLIESQ
+56 I
-67 SSYLF
+67 
-72 VLNDKVNTKHKV
+72 
-84 SIKIENGNINAI
+84 
-96 LNKIFQGTNM
+96 
-106 TYQVDGDHILIST
+106 
-119 THKSIGLDET
+119 DET
-129 RQATMIKGKIVDNAG
+129 G

-286 LILVDGVEYGSTI
+286 LILVDCVEYGSTI

>member
-1 METTYL
+1 
-7 NVCDRPISRWSIV
+7 
-20 RLLKTVLLLLCVS
+20 
-33 FSSVYVQASD
+33 
-43 RNEGITIS
+43 
-51 CKNES
+51 
-56 LEQVIHLIESQ
+56 
-67 SSYLF
+67 
-72 VLNDKVNTKHKV
+72 
-84 SIKIENGNINAI
+84 
-96 LNKIFQGTNM
+96 
-106 TYQVDGDHILIST
+106 
-119 THKSIGLDET
+119 
-129 RQATMIKGKIVDNAG
+129 
-144 EPMIGVSVL
+144 
-153 VQGTTTG
+153 
-160 TVTDLD
+160 
-166 GKFVLEVPAN
+166 
-176 ATLVISYIGYKTQ
+176 
-189 NIKVGSQHAFAIKME
+189 
-204 SDNEVLDEVV
+204 
-214 VVGYGVVKKRDL
+214 
-226 TGSVSSVKA
+226 
-235 GDIQK
+235 
-240 TASSNAMQAMQAKVP
+240 
-255 GLDIQQSSGQA
+255 
-266 GSGININLRG
+266 
-276 NRSINADNSP
+276 
-286 LILVDGVEYGSTI
+286 
-299 DINPSDIESMEVL
+299 
-312 KDASSTAIYGTKGAN
+312 
-327 GVIIISTKRGKAG
+327 
-340 KTKVNLNA
+340 
-348 YVSVNEPTNI
+348 
-358 PKVMYGEREVRRLLD
+358 
-373 AKNYK
+373 
-378 DDIADGSW
+378 
-386 GTHHAKVEDVLGTA
+386 
-400 PNFGLPYSEM
+400 
-410 DVYNEGSYTDWPNL
+410 
-424 LLKNGLTQNYDLS
+424 
-437 ISGGSEKTTFNISMG
+437 MG

>member
-1 METTYL
+1 
-7 NVCDRPISRWSIV
+7 
-20 RLLKTVLLLLCVS
+20 
-33 FSSVYVQASD
+33 
-43 RNEGITIS
+43 
-51 CKNES
+51 
-56 LEQVIHLIESQ
+56 
-67 SSYLF
+67 
-72 VLNDKVNTKHKV
+72 
-84 SIKIENGNINAI
+84 
-96 LNKIFQGTNM
+96 
-106 TYQVDGDHILIST
+106 
-119 THKSIGLDET
+119 
-129 RQATMIKGKIVDNAG
+129 
-144 EPMIGVSVL
+144 
-153 VQGTTTG
+153 
-160 TVTDLD
+160 
-166 GKFVLEVPAN
+166 
-176 ATLVISYIGYKTQ
+176 
-189 NIKVGSQHAFAIKME
+189 
-204 SDNEVLDEVV
+204 
-214 VVGYGVVKKRDL
+214 
-226 TGSVSSVKA
+226 
-235 GDIQK
+235 
-240 TASSNAMQAMQAKVP
+240 
-255 GLDIQQSSGQA
+255 
-266 GSGININLRG
+266 
-276 NRSINADNSP
+276 
-286 LILVDGVEYGSTI
+286 
-299 DINPSDIESMEVL
+299 
-312 KDASSTAIYGTKGAN
+312 
-327 GVIIISTKRGKAG
+327 
-340 KTKVNLNA
+340 
-348 YVSVNEPTNI
+348 
-358 PKVMYGEREVRRLLD
+358 
-373 AKNYK
+373 
-378 DDIADGSW
+378 
-386 GTHHAKVEDVLGTA
+386 
-400 PNFGLPYSEM
+400 
-410 DVYNEGSYTDWPNL
+410 
-424 LLKNGLTQNYDLS
+424 
-437 ISGGSEKTTFNISMG
+437 
-452 AMVEG
+452 
-457 GLLKNDK
+457 
-464 LARYNGKLSV
+464 
-474 DHKVNDILKVGM
+474 
-486 DMLYTHKNHDKRSGN
+486 MLYTHKNHDKRSGN

-990 TYKDFS
+990 IYKDFS

>member
-1 METTYL
+1 ME
-7 NVCDRPISRWSIV
+7 NVQKTRRLFASAYGCKASRSFLIWGLSAAMFISVIPMMAEVSSDV
-20 RLLKTVLLLLCVS
+20 RNFGTQLVTQVK
-33 FSSVYVQASD
+33 SVT
-43 RNEGITIS
+43 GTI
-51 CKNES
+51 
-56 LEQVIHLIESQ
+56 I
-67 SSYLF
+67 
-72 VLNDKVNTKHKV
+72 
-84 SIKIENGNINAI
+84 
-96 LNKIFQGTNM
+96 
-106 TYQVDGDHILIST
+106 
-119 THKSIGLDET
+119 DET
-129 RQATMIKGKIVDNAG
+129 G

-573 FNVDYQQQHEGLY
+573 FNVDYQQQQEGLY

>member
-1 METTYL
+1 ME
-7 NVCDRPISRWSIV
+7 NVQKTRRLFASAYGCKASRSFLIWGLSAAMFISVIPMMAEVSSDV
-20 RLLKTVLLLLCVS
+20 RNFGTQLVTQVK
-33 FSSVYVQASD
+33 SVT
-43 RNEGITIS
+43 GTI
-51 CKNES
+51 
-56 LEQVIHLIESQ
+56 I
-67 SSYLF
+67 
-72 VLNDKVNTKHKV
+72 
-84 SIKIENGNINAI
+84 
-96 LNKIFQGTNM
+96 
-106 TYQVDGDHILIST
+106 
-119 THKSIGLDET
+119 DET
-129 RQATMIKGKIVDNAG
+129 G

-299 DINPSDIESMEVL
+299 DINPSGIESMEVL

>member
-1 METTYL
+1 M
-7 NVCDRPISRWSIV
+7 
-20 RLLKTVLLLLCVS
+20 
-33 FSSVYVQASD
+33 
-43 RNEGITIS
+43 
-51 CKNES
+51 
-56 LEQVIHLIESQ
+56 
-67 SSYLF
+67 
-72 VLNDKVNTKHKV
+72 
-84 SIKIENGNINAI
+84 
-96 LNKIFQGTNM
+96 
-106 TYQVDGDHILIST
+106 
-119 THKSIGLDET
+119 
-129 RQATMIKGKIVDNAG
+129 
-144 EPMIGVSVL
+144 
-153 VQGTTTG
+153 
-160 TVTDLD
+160 
-166 GKFVLEVPAN
+166 
-176 ATLVISYIGYKTQ
+176 
-189 NIKVGSQHAFAIKME
+189 
-204 SDNEVLDEVV
+204 
-214 VVGYGVVKKRDL
+214 
-226 TGSVSSVKA
+226 
-235 GDIQK
+235 
-240 TASSNAMQAMQAKVP
+240 
-255 GLDIQQSSGQA
+255 
-266 GSGININLRG
+266 
-276 NRSINADNSP
+276 
-286 LILVDGVEYGSTI
+286 
-299 DINPSDIESMEVL
+299 
-312 KDASSTAIYGTKGAN
+312 
-327 GVIIISTKRGKAG
+327 
-340 KTKVNLNA
+340 
-348 YVSVNEPTNI
+348 
-358 PKVMYGEREVRRLLD
+358 
-373 AKNYK
+373 
-378 DDIADGSW
+378 
-386 GTHHAKVEDVLGTA
+386 
-400 PNFGLPYSEM
+400 
-410 DVYNEGSYTDWPNL
+410 
-424 LLKNGLTQNYDLS
+424 
-437 ISGGSEKTTFNISMG
+437 
-452 AMVEG
+452 
-457 GLLKNDK
+457 
-464 LARYNGKLSV
+464 
-474 DHKVNDILKVGM
+474 
-486 DMLYTHKNHDKRSGN
+486 
-501 VFGRSLY
+501 
-508 MSTIAHPY
+508 
-516 DADGNII
+516 
-523 LRPSPYYE
+523 
-531 AHANPLLDDQEGAYD
+531 
-546 NNIVTNRLFATS
+546 TNRLFATS

-779 FGSGVTTGRIPTT
+779 FGSGVATGRIPTT

>member
-1 METTYL
+1 ME
-7 NVCDRPISRWSIV
+7 NVQKTRRLFASAYGCKASRSFLIWGLSAAMSISVIPMMAEISVGEKNYDTQIV
-20 RLLKTVLLLLCVS
+20 SQTKT
-33 FSSVYVQASD
+33 
-43 RNEGITIS
+43 IT
-51 CKNES
+51 
-56 LEQVIHLIESQ
+56 
-67 SSYLF
+67 
-72 VLNDKVNTKHKV
+72 
-84 SIKIENGNINAI
+84 
-96 LNKIFQGTNM
+96 GT
-106 TYQVDGDHILIST
+106 II
-119 THKSIGLDET
+119 DET
-129 RQATMIKGKIVDNAG
+129 G

-160 TVTDLD
+160 AVTDLD
-166 GKFVLEVPAN
+166 GKFTLEVPAN
-176 ATLVISYIGYKTQ
+176 ATLVVSYIGYKTQ
-189 NIKVGSQHAFAIKME
+189 NVKVGSQNTFAIKME

-214 VVGYGVVKKRDL
+214 VIGYRVVKKRDL